1 MGIYDR
7 DYMKPD
13 AKAPLTV
20 SHARKEKKKNDTTL
34 PLWSRLRF
42 ALWLLLHPSKR

>member
-13 AKAPLTV
+13 AKAPLTITREI
-20 SHARKEKKKNDTTL
+20 RKPKRTGPNL
-34 PLWSRLRF
+34 SLWSRLRF
-42 ALWLLLHPSKR
+42 TLWLLLHPGKR

>member
-13 AKAPLTV
+13 AKAPLSVTPP
-20 SHARKEKKKNDTTL
+20 RKENKTPSTL
-34 PLWSRLRF
+34 PFWSRIRF
-42 ALWLLLHPSKR
+42 ALWLLLHPRKR